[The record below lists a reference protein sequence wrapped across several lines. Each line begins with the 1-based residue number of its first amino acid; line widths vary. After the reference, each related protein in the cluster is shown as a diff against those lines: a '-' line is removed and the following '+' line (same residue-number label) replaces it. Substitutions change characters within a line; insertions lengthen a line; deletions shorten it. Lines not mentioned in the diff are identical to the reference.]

1 MLKKGKKAEGEDDAM
16 AELEDYHEGS
26 EEEGMQHKKDKK
38 QLKKPASTRDR
49 NSEDYGSG

>member
-1 MLKKGKKAEGEDDAM
+1 M

-26 EEEGMQHKKDKK
+26 EEEDMQTKKGKK
-38 QLKKPASTRDR
+38 PLKKSAPSGNRDR